1 MTGKEVR
8 NKLIENS
15 DEKYKDF
22 SVKLIPNCENMLGV
36 RAPVM
41 KSIAKEVAKN
51 SGEYFASALLDY
63 HEEKI
68 LYGLVINY
76 AKIPLEKKFELLDIW
91 LDTANNWAVTDLVLM
106 GFKDFA
112 KKQNQDVVFNYFTAK
127 LNSKE
132 EFTLRAVI
140 VVLFRYF
147 LTSEYMD
154 ETIQVFKNIKSD
166 KYYVNMALAWS
177 VCELLIKDFD
187 KGYDLLEKG
196 YLDKFTNNKAISKA
210 RESFRI
216 SPENKEK
223 LLALKR

>member
-8 NKLIENS
+8 EKLIENS

-22 SVKLIPNCENMLGV
+22 SVKLIPNCENILGV

-51 SGEYFASALLDY
+51 CEEYFPSLLLDY

-68 LYGLVINY
+68 VYGLVINY
-76 AKIPLEKKFELLDIW
+76 AKIPLDKKFNLLDVW

-106 GFKDFA
+106 GFKDFT
-112 KKQNQDVVFNYFTAK
+112 KKENQGAVFDYFTKK
-127 LNSKE
+127 LCSKD

-147 LTSEYMD
+147 LTNEYMD
-154 ETIQVFKNIKSD
+154 ETIQIFKAIKSD
-166 KYYVNMALAWS
+166 KYYVNMALAWG

-187 KGYDLLEKG
+187 KGYDLLKSG
-196 YLDKFTNNKAISKA
+196 CLDKFTNNKAISKA

-216 SPENKEK
+216 SPNNKEK

>member
-1 MTGKEVR
+1 
-8 NKLIENS
+8 
-15 DEKYKDF
+15 
-22 SVKLIPNCENMLGV
+22 
-36 RAPVM
+36 
-41 KSIAKEVAKN
+41 SIAKEVAKN
-51 SGEYFASALLDY
+51 SDEYFASALLDY

-76 AKIPLEKKFELLDIW
+76 AKISLEKKFELLDIW

-166 KYYVNMALAWS
+166 KYYVNMALAWG